1 MLPTPSTDHVS
12 FDRVYEPAEDSFLL
26 LDTLSCDQEITFL
39 RQRFAQ
45 CSLGDHG
52 SPCILEIGTGSGVVL
67 AFITAHS
74 KKLLGRPDVLTLGAD
89 INSFACKAT
98 EETVRTAC
106 RQLTP
111 YQNAGHG
118 IYLDTLNANLS
129 DALHLGVVDV
139 LIFNPPYV
147 PTEDMPNPLNHAK
160 YNQLAHGTT
169 TFEQDSHLLALSYA
183 GGIEGMEVTNKLLD
197 RLPELLNP
205 QRGVAYILL
214 CAQNKPEDIK
224 QRVRSWGA
232 SWRADTVGSS
242 GKTGG
247 WEKLQVI
254 RIWRSVSP

>member
-12 FDRVYEPAEDSFLL
+12 FDRVYEPAEDSFLF
-26 LDTLSCDQEITFL
+26 LDTLSCDRETTFL

-45 CSLGDHG
+45 CSNGDHA
-52 SPCILEIGTGSGVVL
+52 SPCILEIGTGSGVLL

-74 KKLLGRPDVLTLGAD
+74 KKLFGRPDVLTLGAD

-106 RQLTP
+106 RESTP
-111 YQNAGHG
+111 YLNPGHG
-118 IYLDTLNANLS
+118 IYLDTLNANLG
-129 DALHLGVVDV
+129 DALHSGVVDV
-139 LIFNPPYV
+139 LVFNPPYV
-147 PTEDMPNPLNHAK
+147 PTEDLPNPSDHES
-160 YNQLAHGTT
+160 YNQFDHGTT

-183 GGIEGMEVTNKLLD
+183 GGMEGMEVTNKLLD

-214 CAQNKPEDIK
+214 CVQNKPQDIK
-224 QRVRSWGA
+224 QRVQNWGT

-242 GKTGG
+242 GKKGG
-247 WEKLQVI
+247 WEKLQII
-254 RIWRSVSP
+254 RIWRSADP